1 FIYTSCGDT
10 CPLLSTRMQALQERL
25 RQERLLGNGVQLLS
39 FTVDPARDTVDVLRA
54 YAERY
59 QADPQAWRFLTGH
72 ELEVRQLV
80 VQGFKLGVQP
90 IPLTAHAA
98 QPGHDQP
105 AGVHEASYD
114 VMHSNRIVLID
125 PQGRIRAY
133 YHGLEVNP
141 QHIVREV
148 RPLLGR

>member
-1 FIYTSCGDT
+1 
-10 CPLLSTRMQALQERL
+10 M
-25 RQERLLGNGVQLLS
+25 
-39 FTVDPARDTVDVLRA
+39 LRA
-54 YAERY
+54 YTERY
-59 QADPQAWRFLTGH
+59 QADPQAWRFLTGP
-72 ELEVRQLV
+72 EPEVRQLV

-90 IPLTAHAA
+90 VPITAHAA
-98 QPGHDQP
+98 QQGHDHT
-105 AGVHEASYD
+105 AGAHGASYD
-114 VMHSNRIVLID
+114 VMHSNRIVLIH